1 MPNPSTDA
9 CFRHPSRT
17 GSATSWASRRWPSA
31 TSSRPTTS
39 TASSLPGAPTCA
51 RWPGRTSTTL
61 IGRCS
66 EPSSSVMTACRGRS
80 SICPAGRSS
89 SATSSGPARWRSRS
103 EPRGGTMTDI
113 YGVYRPDQGSH
124 ALITG
129 GGTGI
134 GAAIAARLGG
144 GDSGVGVTVVGRR
157 PEPLRQ
163 VADGLEAAQA
173 VTFDVTD
180 EAAIEAG
187 LATATERFGP
197 VDILVNSAGAAKSSP
212 FGRTTIETWHA
223 MLEANLTG
231 VFLVSRAVLP
241 AMLERRRGRIVSIAS
256 TAGLKGYAYVAAYC
270 AAKHGVIGLT
280 RSLALEVARNG
291 VTVNA
296 ICPGYTETE
305 LLGESIANIVDKTGV
320 SEDEARAQL
329 LESNPQGRFV
339 LPVEVAEAAAWLV
352 NPNAGAITGQAVV
365 VAGGEVM

>member
-1 MPNPSTDA
+1 
-9 CFRHPSRT
+9 
-17 GSATSWASRRWPSA
+17 
-31 TSSRPTTS
+31 
-39 TASSLPGAPTCA
+39 
-51 RWPGRTSTTL
+51 
-61 IGRCS
+61 
-66 EPSSSVMTACRGRS
+66 
-80 SICPAGRSS
+80 
-89 SATSSGPARWRSRS
+89 
-103 EPRGGTMTDI
+103 MTDV
-113 YGVYRPDQGSH
+113 YGAYRPDQGPH

-144 GDSGVGVTVVGRR
+144 DGARVTVVGRR

-163 VADGLEAAQA
+163 VADRLDAAQA

-212 FGRTTIETWHA
+212 FGSTTIETWHA

-280 RSLALEVARNG
+280 RSLALEIAQQG
-291 VTVNA
+291 ITVNA
-296 ICPGYTETE
+296 VCPGYTETD
-305 LLGESIANIVDKTGV
+305 LLADSVAYITEKTGM
-320 SEDEARAQL
+320 SEEKAREQL
-329 LESNPQGRFV
+329 LAVNPQGRFV
-339 LPVEVAEAAAWLV
+339 SPEEVAEATAWLV
-352 NPNAGAITGQAVV
+352 GPNTGAITG
-365 VAGGEVM
+365 